1 MISLVNGRQR
11 RVVILL
17 LALGLAWPATAG
29 DRKPTE
35 FGVCF
40 HHGAF
45 GDEYTQAS
53 ASVLDD
59 LRSAGEF
66 WIRGDFQDPAKDAPF
81 AADMK
86 RKGIQVL
93 ALLPWYSTDTSGW
106 SAYVKRQVLAT
117 PAVPAWEI
125 TNEPEM
131 SWWGGPIP
139 ATTYMSML
147 RDAHAIIRAANKDA
161 RIVGPAVGANP
172 EGVAYLKWLIDAGL
186 LELVD
191 AVSVH
196 YYGFHHS
203 TQLDEVKRTVAGRK
217 PIWIT
222 ETGWTTAD
230 QEGGEDA
237 QRAYVRSHYDREG
250 GILGADSAVEVIFNY
265 ELNDERHPALPGK
278 DDGWGLT
285 YGPEGG
291 FGKKAAYHEFK
302 KLLVNQSRGCKYA
315 RSPPENSGADASPPG
330 RPDGLP
336 D

>member
-1 MISLVNGRQR
+1 MISSVKVWQR
-11 RVVILL
+11 DLAILL
-17 LALGLAWPATAG
+17 LGLSFAIPATSG
-29 DRKPTE
+29 GRKPTE

-45 GDEYTQAS
+45 GDEYTPAA

-59 LRSAGEF
+59 LRSAGKF

-86 RKGIQVL
+86 RKDIQVL

-106 SAYVKRQVLAT
+106 SAYVKKQMQAT

-131 SWWGGPIP
+131 TWWGGPIP
-139 ATTYMSML
+139 APIYMVML
-147 RDAHAIIRAANKDA
+147 REAHAIIKAANGDA
-161 RIVGPAVGANP
+161 LIVGPAVGASP
-172 EGVAYLKWLIDAGL
+172 EGVAYLKSLIDMGL
-186 LELVD
+186 LDFAD
-191 AVSVH
+191 AISVH
-196 YYGFHHS
+196 YYVYH
-203 TQLDEVKRTVAGRK
+203 QNMLLDEVKRIVAGRK

-230 QEGGEDA
+230 QDGAEDA
-237 QRAYVRSHYDREG
+237 QRKYIQSHYDRNS
-250 GILGADSAVEVIFNY
+250 GILGADPAVEVIFNY
-265 ELNDERHPALPGK
+265 ELNDEHYPALAGK

-285 YGPEGG
+285 YGPEGK

-302 KLLVNQSRGCKYA
+302 KLLAPG
-315 RSPPENSGADASPPG
+315 PP
-330 RPDGLP
+330 
-336 D
+336 